1 MPIYR
6 VENNQGQVLK
16 INGDQPPTEQELDEI
31 FSEYN
36 SLRQTQQSEL
46 QQAPK
51 EGLSLQDRA
60 LQLGIDPFGKSN
72 QDIQS
77 EIDEQ
82 KNIAE
87 ISGATSPEYK
97 YTEETLSKDPKWI
110 ESSKQVYRL
119 NEGVDAPELKSD
131 EDYAK
136 YGLDYMGWFNYNL
149 PKMTWET
156 AQLTQATDE
165 QKNAFVDLM
174 DMYDEKQASLAGVER
189 LIKGVATDPSILVG
203 GKIIGEGVK
212 QAIKAGV
219 KEATKAG
226 IKQGAKTGI
235 YEGTAYAVADNANRQ
250 FARITAGQQDNFD
263 FNQSAKSAVLGS
275 TIGGA
280 LGGTIGAVTAS
291 RAARNKLDDVISKE
305 QINIENPKAT
315 VDTIQKEIDPIIKTD
330 ITKEQPSLIQP
341 TTKSK
346 PTISET
352 LQDIYQPLPDI
363 QLDPYQPRPG
373 LLGQKYQGIAT
384 NVIDSIKKPFVKYS
398 PLQTLEDWKEY
409 LALRGL
415 TGGKLTRVKD
425 VTRRVFETFSELTPE
440 DNFAVRKYL
449 TKEASVDVIPNKE
462 LQEQAKDLR
471 RSIDFIGDSLV
482 RAGILDADVVAQN
495 KGSYLPRVYLKYLDK
510 KTAMGYTKPRKD
522 LTDETVEFL
531 GEVTDIS
538 QQGARAIEDP
548 MTDLVQYEMF
558 NKIFE
563 NPKWTLQSGLIDF
576 QGKKVSPV
584 WLKQERDR
592 ISDEITNNLRP
603 NKDKKIVQEYDDLI
617 KQANANVSDAD
628 LSLYKQVPDKKQYG
642 VLKGSYVRKEIYD
655 DLLYAGNVSDNWFRK
670 IFGEPGQ
677 ISKLTKWFKFS
688 KVALNPPS
696 QFRNAFS
703 NVILLDLSGIPA
715 PKLATRITEAA
726 RDMSQNGPYTQI
738 ARKYG
743 IIDSTFSKQE
753 MVDLNKLYRQLKAKK
768 DKDILEQGKYA
779 AAKVGDW
786 AGEAYQKI
794 EIIGKVSKIIDE
806 MKRGVDE
813 ANAALEAQKAL
824 FDYSLVPTAIK
835 DMRRHALGIPFITY
849 YYKVLPNLLESAIRY
864 PEKWAKY
871 LAIPT
876 AAAAYVASTKDVTI
890 EDVNNLEQT
899 MPKFIRDQQSA
910 FILPYKDENDKWQ
923 VFDFSYFLPW
933 SMFSGIITDAA
944 EGEISEALRQT
955 GALGGPIPQ
964 AITAWTTNI
973 DPFTQREISDD
984 RDPPWK
990 QLQDKLNYGYRIAAP
1005 TWLTDIGF
1013 RGKLLEAINKD
1024 VNKYGDPKITKTQ
1037 ALMRLFGVNI
1047 YSIDPQ
1053 KSRAQNLKNMDYEI
1067 QQIKARR
1074 TQVLKDRNLTKEERE
1089 QKIKEYADIITER
1102 TKQRAE
1108 YLQASQIPEELL

>member
-1 MPIYR
+1 MPTYR
-6 VENNQGQVLK
+6 VENDQGQVLK
-16 INGDQPPTEQELDEI
+16 IQGDQPPTEQELDNI

-36 SLRQTQQSEL
+36 SLRKAEQSEL

-60 LQLGIDPFGKSN
+60 LQFGIDPFGKSN
-72 QDIQS
+72 QDIQD
-77 EIDEQ
+77 EINEQ

-87 ISGATSPEYK
+87 ISGATPKEYK

-110 ESSKQVYRL
+110 ASSKQIYRL
-119 NEGVDAPELKSD
+119 NEGVDAPELKSN

-149 PKMTWET
+149 PKMGWEA
-156 AQLTQATDE
+156 AQLTQASDE

-174 DMYDEKQASLAGVER
+174 DMYDEKQASLAGVGR
-189 LIKGVATDPSILVG
+189 LLKGVATDPSILVG

-212 QAIKAGV
+212 QAIKSGV

-226 IKQGAKTGI
+226 IKQGTKVGV
-235 YEGTAYAVADNANRQ
+235 YEGTAYAVADNALRQ
-250 FARITAGQQDNFD
+250 SARITAGQQDNFD
-263 FNQSAKSAVLGS
+263 FSQSAKSAALGS

-291 RAARNKLDDVISKE
+291 RAARNKLDDVINKE
-305 QINIENPKAT
+305 QINIENPTAT
-315 VDTIQKEIDPIIKTD
+315 PKTIQKEIDPILKTD
-330 ITKEQPSLIQP
+330 ITKEQTPLIQP
-341 TTKSK
+341 TTKSQ
-346 PTISET
+346 PTISDQLE
-352 LQDIYQPLPDI
+352 DIYQPLPDI

-373 LLGQKYQGIAT
+373 LLGQKYQSIAT

-398 PLQTLEDWKEY
+398 PLQRLPDIKEY
-409 LALRGL
+409 LTLRGL

-425 VTRRVFETFSELTPE
+425 VTRKVFETFSELSPE
-440 DNFAVRKYL
+440 DNFAARRYL
-449 TKEASVDVIPNKE
+449 TKEANVDVIANKE
-462 LQEQAKDLR
+462 LQEKAKDLR
-471 RSIDFIGDSLV
+471 KSIDFIGDSLV
-482 RAGILDADVVAQN
+482 KAGILDADVVAQN

-548 MTDLVQYEMF
+548 MTDLVQFQMF
-558 NKIFE
+558 DKIFE
-563 NPKWTLQSGLIDF
+563 NPKWTLQSGMIDF

-592 ISDEITNNLRP
+592 ISDEVTNNLRP
-603 NKDKKIVQEYDDLI
+603 NKDKKIVREYDELI
-617 KQANANVSDAD
+617 KQAKANVSDAD

-642 VLKGSYVRKEIYD
+642 VLRGAYIRKEIYD

-670 IFGEPGQ
+670 IFGEPGKL
-677 ISKLTKWFKFS
+677 SKLTKWFKFS

-696 QFRNAFS
+696 QIRNALS

-715 PKLATRITEAA
+715 PKLPIRITEAA

-768 DKDILEQGKYA
+768 EKDLLEQGKYV

-813 ANAALEAQKAL
+813 ANAALEAQKTL
-824 FDYSLVPTAIK
+824 FDYSLVPASIK
-835 DMRRHALGIPFITY
+835 DMRTHTLGIPFITY
-849 YYKVLPNLLESAIRY
+849 YYKVLPNLLESVIRY
-864 PEKWAKY
+864 PEKNAKY
-871 LAIPT
+871 WAIPT
-876 AAAAYVASTKDVTI
+876 AAAAYIASTKDVTI
-890 EDVNNLEQT
+890 EDVNKLKEA
-899 MPKFIRDQQSA
+899 MPKWIRDQGSA
-910 FILPYKDENDKWQ
+910 FLLPYKDEQGRWT

-933 SMFSGIITDAA
+933 SMFTGIITDVM
-944 EGEISEALRQT
+944 EGELSEALRQT

-964 AITAWTTNI
+964 LITAWTTNI

-984 RDPPWK
+984 ADPPEK
-990 QLQDKLNYGYRIAAP
+990 QLQDKLNYLYRVAAP
-1005 TWLTDIGF
+1005 TWTTDIGF
-1013 RGKLLEAINKD
+1013 AGKLKEAIDKD
-1024 VNKYGDPKITKTQ
+1024 VNKYGDPKITQTQ
-1037 ALMRLFGVNI
+1037 ALMRLFGVNLYPI
-1047 YSIDPQ
+1047 NPQ
-1053 KSRAQNLKNMDYEI
+1053 QSRMQNIKGMDYDI

-1074 TQVLKDRNLTKEERE
+1074 TQVLRDKNLSKEERE
-1089 QKIKEYADIITER
+1089 KLSKQYTKMIQDRLKQKTEYF
-1102 TKQRAE
+1102 
-1108 YLQASQIPEELL
+1108 QASEIPEELL